1 MIVQKIFFFCF
12 FLCRLIKFKS
22 YRRGHE
28 QVSQSFFAKWKLSE
42 IPFEV
47 WGQLEPLKATFWRL
61 CELDDEIYGK
71 CIRNNCFTHQHP
83 SNIHISS
90 PKGFCR
96 VHTALFPPQ
105 PLIDNSK
112 FPQEVFV
119 IQLKIMI
126 NQTVPAVAS
135 LRQFWICARL
145 YWKITVLLS
154 LLWEKS
160 GRGVRKLLLASPAT
174 PPLLFVSCTW

>member
-1 MIVQKIFFFCF
+1 MSRCPRVSLQSENCRKFHLKFGDNWSRWKPHSGDCVSWMMKSMGNASETIVSPINT
-12 FLCRLIKFKS
+12 
-22 YRRGHE
+22 
-28 QVSQSFFAKWKLSE
+28 SQTTNL
-42 IPFEV
+42 
-47 WGQLEPLKATFWRL
+47 
-61 CELDDEIYGK
+61 
-71 CIRNNCFTHQHP
+71 
-83 SNIHISS
+83 ISS

-105 PLIDNSK
+105 PLIDNSSK

-119 IQLKIMI
+119 VQLKILI
-126 NQTVPAVAS
+126 NQTAPAVAS